1 MSKDDTINE
10 TALKIHDTVI
20 ELFDTFAENNLTAED
35 AVTISRMERMLAV
48 ELVERISRET
58 ARKIQRQLQTD
69 YEV

>member
-10 TALKIHDTVI
+10 TELKIHDTVT

-58 ARKIQRQLQTD
+58 ARKIQRQLQNN